1 MKLLILYEELA
12 TYFFNA
18 LIELATKHQAKVLIV
33 MKPINTVAPF
43 EFKNY
48 PDTIEIIDRHTLT
61 ATAMKERIRAFEPD
75 ATYLSGW
82 IYKPYLHAIQALKLR
97 RVVIGFDNQ
106 YRGDLRQLFGS
117 FYFRWF
123 IKKNIK
129 AAFVPGKKQ
138 VKFAKHLGFKPHQI
152 AEGLYC
158 CDVDLFKNYYNHS
171 HAAKQQHLPKR
182 FLFVGRY
189 APEKGIQ
196 ALWQAF
202 AELDKEED
210 LKWELWC
217 VGKGALEPYAHP
229 KIKHLGFLQPHDL
242 QTVIA
247 ETTVFVLPSSFEP
260 WGVVIQEYAIAGFPI
275 ITTTSVGAAELF
287 VNDTANGFLLE
298 ETSVATIKQALKQ
311 MVHLSDNKILEMSE
325 RSHNLGLQLTPQLWC
340 ERFIQL
346 IHGN

>member
-1 MKLLILYEELA
+1 MKVLILYEELA
-12 TYFFNA
+12 TYFLNA
-18 LIELATKHQAKVLIV
+18 LIELATTHKATVLIF
-33 MKPINTVAPF
+33 MKPINAVAPF

-48 PDTIEIIDRHTLT
+48 PDTIEIVDRHTLT
-61 ATAMKERIRAFEPD
+61 ANALKERICAFEPD

-82 IYKPYLHAIQALKLR
+82 IYKPYLHSIKALKLR
-97 RVVIGFDNQ
+97 NVVIGFDNQ

-138 VKFAKHLGFKPHQI
+138 VKFAEHLGFRPNEI

-158 CDVDLFKNYYNHS
+158 CDVDLFNDYYSHS
-171 HAAKQQHLPKR
+171 YTKKHQQLPKR

-189 APEKGIQ
+189 VPEKGIE

-217 VGKGALEPYAHP
+217 VGKGSLEAYAHP

-242 QTVIA
+242 RTLIT

-275 ITTTSVGAAELF
+275 ITTSSVGAAELF
-287 VNDTANGFLLE
+287 VNDKINGFLLA
-298 ETSVATIKQALKQ
+298 ETSVAAIKQALQ
-311 MVHLSDNKILEMSE
+311 QIVNLPDNKILEMSE